1 MYNGKNKSK
10 FISVSK
16 AGLELG
22 LNPTTVRRLVDEK
35 IIKSYRTDRG
45 FRRIDKESIQKY
57 IENHSGISNSNDGRE
72 VQNFR
77 YARVSSRNQ
86 LDDLHRQI
94 EFLNRPEY
102 SNYISIQDV
111 ASGLNF
117 KRKGLC
123 TILESA
129 IHGTIGEVVVAHKD
143 RLCRFGFELIEFIV
157 SKGGGKITIIGN
169 ESIKSDQEELTE
181 DLLSIVHIFSCRQ
194 MGKRKYRRKN
204 INENIENTT
213 KPNEE
218 SKDTTE

>member
-1 MYNGKNKSK
+1 MHNGKNKSK

-22 LNPTTVRRLVDEK
+22 VNPTTVRRLVDEK
-35 IIKSYRTDRG
+35 IIRSYRTDRG
-45 FRRIDKESIQKY
+45 FRRIDKDSIQKY
-57 IENHSGISNSNDGRE
+57 ISNGSEIPNSNNART

-77 YARVSSRNQ
+77 YARVSSRSQ

-129 IHGTIGEVVVAHKD
+129 IQGTIGEVVVAHKD

-169 ESIKSDQEELTE
+169 ESIKSDQEELAE

-194 MGKRKYRRKN
+194 MGKRKYTRKN
-204 INENIENTT
+204 INENTENTT
-213 KPNEE
+213 GFNEE
-218 SKDTTE
+218 SKNITE

>member
-1 MYNGKNKSK
+1 M
-10 FISVSK
+10 
-16 AGLELG
+16 
-22 LNPTTVRRLVDEK
+22 
-35 IIKSYRTDRG
+35 
-45 FRRIDKESIQKY
+45 
-57 IENHSGISNSNDGRE
+57 
-72 VQNFR
+72 
-77 YARVSSRNQ
+77 SSRNQ
-86 LDDLHRQI
+86 LDDLHREI
-94 EFLNRPEY
+94 EFFNRPEY
-102 SNYISIQDV
+102 SNYISLQDV

-129 IHGTIGEVVVAHKD
+129 IRGTIGEVVVAHKD

-194 MGKRKYRRKN
+194 MGKRKYKRKN

-213 KPNEE
+213 EPNEE